1 VTGKAAATA
10 QGPLQCRTDR
20 EPVEWSN
27 STRRARAITD
37 AIHDLRRTVPER
49 LLAFAWRASQAGAPR
64 TEKEIAYRFGLWC
77 WPGAGPVLA
86 LHIIS
91 ACLILAKRLFSLVQL
106 GRLELPTS

>member
-1 VTGKAAATA
+1 VTA
-10 QGPLQCRTDR
+10 QGILQCRTDR
-20 EPVEWSN
+20 EPIEWSN
-27 STRRARAITD
+27 GTRRARAITD

-64 TEKEIAYRFGLWC
+64 TEKGDCRSFRALV
-77 WPGAGPVLA
+77 AGPVLA
-86 LHIIS
+86 LHINLSLSEIS